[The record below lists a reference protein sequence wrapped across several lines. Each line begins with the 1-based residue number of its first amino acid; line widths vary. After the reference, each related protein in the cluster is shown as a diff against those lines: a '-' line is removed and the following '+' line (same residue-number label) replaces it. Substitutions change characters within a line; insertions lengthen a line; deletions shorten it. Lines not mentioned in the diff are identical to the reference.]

1 MTATVI
7 QFGNGKQLLPTKI
20 RRRSRGLK
28 KAVRFTFG
36 EELYEV
42 EFYGNL
48 VERVSSVRYR
58 TTRGGVQEMR
68 RACWRREYQHCDWQ
82 RPLDPAVVNAARA
95 AIAAGE
101 PNADL
106 PFREAAFAQLQLRRA
121 KLVREIEMIEATL
134 ASMAG

>member
-1 MTATVI
+1 MSAQVI

-20 RRRSRGLK
+20 RRRSRGFK
-28 KAVRFTFG
+28 KAVRLIFG

-68 RACWRREYQHCDWQ
+68 RPRWRREYQHCDWQ
-82 RPLDPAVVNAARA
+82 EPLDAALVNAARA
-95 AIAAGE
+95 AIVAGE

-106 PFREAAFAQLQLRRA
+106 PFREAALAQLHVRRA
-121 KLVREIEMIEATL
+121 KLVREIEMIDATL
-134 ASMAG
+134 ASMSG